1 MPTAPST
8 AANALHHVKEARL
21 VEVVQVGHEDTRT
34 NVLCSARSDKCL
46 EIGGGKAIL
55 VIRLYRVVGIHY
67 DGNEQR
73 QDHINVQG
81 YERVQVDLAEPPQPG
96 GLAGKRGKG
105 GEHIITVYQRKQA
118 LWRCSQRSELHVIG
132 SQDQPA
138 AKHKS
143 SIDQQ
148 GGDKEAQNLW
158 CRLFQRQYHNVVGF
172 EEAEVA
178 QHSEPNKQ
186 VANSQKKRAG
196 IPLVHHQVPS
206 LDLLF

>member
-118 LWRCSQRSELHVIG
+118 L
-132 SQDQPA
+132 
-138 AKHKS
+138 
-143 SIDQQ
+143 
-148 GGDKEAQNLW
+148 
-158 CRLFQRQYHNVVGF
+158 
-172 EEAEVA
+172 
-178 QHSEPNKQ
+178 
-186 VANSQKKRAG
+186 
-196 IPLVHHQVPS
+196 
-206 LDLLF
+206 